1 MILKVFCN
9 YADLQI
15 DEAES
20 FLNTACTKVYGQ
32 YTDTVLVEVVISD
45 HRWTET
51 VETALFYGQSLV
63 MEPVLSGHL

>member
-1 MILKVFCN
+1 M
-9 YADLQI
+9 
-15 DEAES
+15 DEAEA

-32 YTDTVLVEVVISD
+32 YTDTVLVEVVSD

>member
-1 MILKVFCN
+1 MFCN

-20 FLNTACTKVYGQ
+20 FLNTACTKVHGQ
-32 YTDTVLVEVVISD
+32 STVLVEVVSD

>member
-45 HRWTET
+45 HRWTR
-51 VETALFYGQSLV
+51 QSRQHYFMVSLW
-63 MEPVLSGHL
+63 

>member
-15 DEAES
+15 DDAES

-32 YTDTVLVEVVISD
+32 YTDTVLVEVVSD
-45 HRWTET
+45 RRWTET
-51 VETALFYGQSLV
+51 LETAAFYGQSLV

>member
-20 FLNTACTKVYGQ
+20 FLNNTACTNVYGQ
-32 YTDTVLVEVVISD
+32 YTDTVLVEVVSD